1 MRPRVC
7 RRRRELCWGS
17 SKKISQSVA
26 VLSLATHSSLAAA
39 FHARKKNKQTG
50 GHAASETTLAA
61 DSAAVAAASVS
72 GEGAIQKLARCC

>member
-7 RRRRELCWGS
+7 RRRRDLYWGS

-39 FHARKKNKQTG
+39 LHARKKNKQTG
-50 GHAASETTLAA
+50 GHAASETTADTAA
-61 DSAAVAAASVS
+61 AAAASVS
-72 GEGAIQKLARCC
+72 GKGAIQKLARCC